1 MTFVHYECT
10 NANRMNKTEK
20 EAEYIWEEISS
31 KIKYLRRK
39 NKLSVEALAKQAGFT
54 KSYLSQIENLKR
66 EPTIGALTKI
76 ARALSVNFFFLV
88 NGERLAEEEESLV
101 VVKRQDR
108 RTLTSPSRLANT
120 IYESINQEKKDRLMD
135 AYIVTTGFEFTAEPM
150 AHEGEELIF
159 IIEGKQEFVYNGKS
173 QILEEGDCCYFDSNK
188 LHYARS
194 VGEKL
199 SKALVVFTIK
209 S

>member
-1 MTFVHYECT
+1 
-10 NANRMNKTEK
+10 MNKSKK
-20 EAEYIWEEISS
+20 EAEYIWEGISS

-39 NKLSVEALAKQAGFT
+39 NGLSVEALAKKAGFT

-66 EPTIGALTKI
+66 EPTIGALIKI

-88 NGERLAEEEESLV
+88 NGEKPVEDEESPV

-108 RTLTSPSRLANT
+108 RILTSPSRMANT
-120 IYESINQEKKDRLMD
+120 IYESINQKKKGRLMD
-135 AYIVTTGFEFTAEPM
+135 AYIVTAGFEFTAEPM

-173 QILEEGDCCYFDSNK
+173 QILEEGDCCYFDSSRM
-188 LHYARS
+188 HYARS
-194 VGEKL
+194 IGEKL
-199 SKALVVFTIK
+199 SKALVVFTMK
-209 S
+209 L

>member
-1 MTFVHYECT
+1 
-10 NANRMNKTEK
+10 MNKPGK
-20 EAEYIWEEISS
+20 EADLIWEEISS
-31 KIKYLRRK
+31 KIRYLRRK
-39 NKLSVEALAKQAGFT
+39 NKLSVEALAKKAGFT

-76 ARALSVNFFFLV
+76 ARALGVDFFFLV
-88 NGERLAEEEESLV
+88 NGEECIEEEESLV
-101 VVKRQDR
+101 VVKRKDR

-120 IYESINQEKKDRLMD
+120 IYESINQKKKDRLMD

-173 QILEEGDCCYFDSNK
+173 QILEEGDCCYFDSSK
-188 LHYARS
+188 IHYAKS
-194 VGEKL
+194 LGEKM
-199 SKALVVFTIK
+199 SKALIVFTMR

>member
-1 MTFVHYECT
+1 
-10 NANRMNKTEK
+10 MNKTEK

-120 IYESINQEKKDRLMD
+120 IYESINQEKKD
-135 AYIVTTGFEFTAEPM
+135 
-150 AHEGEELIF
+150 
-159 IIEGKQEFVYNGKS
+159 
-173 QILEEGDCCYFDSNK
+173 
-188 LHYARS
+188 
-194 VGEKL
+194 
-199 SKALVVFTIK
+199 
-209 S
+209 

>member
-1 MTFVHYECT
+1 MD
-10 NANRMNKTEK
+10 KSKK
-20 EAEYIWEEISS
+20 ETEYIWEEISS

-39 NKLSVEALAKQAGFT
+39 NGLSVDALAKRAGFT

-88 NGERLAEEEESLV
+88 NGEKPMEEEESFV

-120 IYESINQEKKDRLMD
+120 IYESINQKRRDRLMD
-135 AYIVTTGFEFTAEPM
+135 AYIVTTGFEFTTEPM
-150 AHEGEELIF
+150 AHKGEELIF
-159 IIEGKQEFVYNGKS
+159 IIEGKQEFVYNSKS
-173 QILEEGDCCYFDSNK
+173 QILEEGDCCYFDSSK

-194 VGEKL
+194 LGEKK
-199 SKALVVFTIK
+199 SKALIVLTMK

>member
-1 MTFVHYECT
+1 MD
-10 NANRMNKTEK
+10 KSEK
-20 EAEYIWEEISS
+20 ESKYIWKQISS

-39 NKLSVEALAKQAGFT
+39 NGFSIEVLAKKAGFT

-76 ARALSVNFFFLV
+76 ARALSVSFFFLV
-88 NGERLAEEEESLV
+88 NGEKPMEEEESIV
-101 VVKRQDR
+101 VVRRQDR
-108 RTLTSPSRLANT
+108 RTLTGPSRMANT
-120 IYESINQEKKDRLMD
+120 IYESINQKKKGRLMD
-135 AYIVTTGFEFTAEPM
+135 AYIVTAGFEFTAEPM

-173 QILEEGDCCYFDSNK
+173 QILKEGDCCYFDSSK
-188 LHYARS
+188 MHYARS
-194 VGEKL
+194 LGERK
-199 SKALVVFTIK
+199 SKALVVFTMK

>member
-1 MTFVHYECT
+1 MD
-10 NANRMNKTEK
+10 KSEK

-31 KIKYLRRK
+31 KIKYLRQK
-39 NKLSVEALAKQAGFT
+39 NRLSVEALAKKAGFT

-76 ARALSVNFFFLV
+76 AHALKVNFFFLV
-88 NGERLAEEEESLV
+88 NGEKPVEDEESLV
-101 VVKRQDR
+101 VVKHQDR

-120 IYESINQEKKDRLMD
+120 IYESINQKKKDRLMD
-135 AYIVTTGFEFTAEPM
+135 AYIVNTGFEFTAEPM

-173 QILEEGDCCYFDSNK
+173 QILEEGDCCYFDSSK

-194 VGEKL
+194 LGEKL
-199 SKALVVFTIK
+199 SKALIVFTMK

>member
-1 MTFVHYECT
+1 
-10 NANRMNKTEK
+10 MNKSKK
-20 EAEYIWEEISS
+20 EAEYLWKEISS
-31 KIKYLRRK
+31 KIKYLRRM
-39 NKLSVEALAKQAGFT
+39 NGLSMEALAKKAGFA

-88 NGERLAEEEESLV
+88 NGEKPMEEKESLL

-108 RTLTSPSRLANT
+108 RAIISPSRSANT
-120 IYESINQEKKDRLMD
+120 TYESINQKKKNRLMD
-135 AYIVTTGFEFTAEPM
+135 AYIITTGFEFTVEPM

-173 QILEEGDCCYFDSNK
+173 QILEEGDCCYFDSSK
-188 LHYARS
+188 MHYSRS
-194 VGEKL
+194 LGDKK
-199 SKALVVFTIK
+199 SKALIVFTMK

>member
-1 MTFVHYECT
+1 MDKSKRET
-10 NANRMNKTEK
+10 
-20 EAEYIWEEISS
+20 EYIWKQISY
-31 KIKYLRRK
+31 KIKYLRHK
-39 NKLSVEALAKQAGFT
+39 NGLSVEALAKKAGFT

-76 ARALSVNFFFLV
+76 ARALKVNFFFLV
-88 NGERLAEEEESLV
+88 NGEKPMEEEESFV

-108 RTLTSPSRLANT
+108 RALTSPSRLANT
-120 IYESINQEKKDRLMD
+120 IYESINQKKKDRLMD

-173 QILEEGDCCYFDSNK
+173 QILEEGDCCYFDSSK
-188 LHYARS
+188 MHYARS
-194 VGEKL
+194 LGERK
-199 SKALVVFTIK
+199 SKALIVFTMK

>member
-1 MTFVHYECT
+1 MD
-10 NANRMNKTEK
+10 RSKK
-20 EAEYIWEEISS
+20 EAEYIWKQISY

-39 NKLSVEALAKQAGFT
+39 NGLSVEALAKKAGFT

-76 ARALSVNFFFLV
+76 ARALKVNFFFLV
-88 NGERLAEEEESLV
+88 NGEKPVEDEESLV

-108 RTLTSPSRLANT
+108 RILTSPSRMANT
-120 IYESINQEKKDRLMD
+120 IYESINQKKKGRLMD
-135 AYIVTTGFEFTAEPM
+135 AYIVTAGFEFTAEPM

-173 QILEEGDCCYFDSNK
+173 QILKEGDCCYFDSSK
-188 LHYARS
+188 MHYARS
-194 VGEKL
+194 IGEKL
-199 SKALVVFTIK
+199 SKALVVFTMK